1 MSILSIENGALLL
14 DGQPFYLASGDF
26 HYYRTLPGGWRRR
39 LRLMKAFGLNAV
51 QTYVPWNLHEPEKGT
66 FCFEGHLNLHAF
78 LQVCQEEGLYVMLR
92 PAPYICSEC
101 DFGGLPYWLMR
112 EPDTCVR
119 TCDERYLKHVREYNQ
134 RLAQE
139 FVPMLSTH
147 GGPVLAVA
155 LENEYG
161 SYGNDLEYLRI
172 LEKQYRELGIDVL
185 LYTAGGPDL
194 YKQTFGGFPE
204 IWSGIDLGNNA
215 TGAIADWRKF
225 QQDFPPYVSELWPGR
240 AQQWGGVFFRQLPET
255 AAENYREAL
264 HNQAYVNFYMFC
276 GGSNFGFFSGANYS
290 IFRKDAP
297 AAKKRYIP
305 FATSY
310 DVDALVSEAGN
321 ATEKYRLCRN
331 VLAAYRGIAPE
342 DLPPIPE
349 DAPTQV
355 PDSINWECS
364 CRMYDHLDQLVTKSV
379 SSGNFRTM
387 ESMGQAYGWILYTT
401 RFRRTNPETTFL
413 LHLHNLHDRADIY
426 IDGIYKGTYYRD
438 RPYTPVEFTVTAP
451 EARIDILVENL
462 GRIGYGAEMIRDQ
475 KGILDYAQV
484 DVRYPDGTLMYNEAL
499 ITNWENQS
507 LPMTA
512 DLTDRVLTAA
522 SQMESVGNPE
532 PRLFRGH
539 FQAKPGVDTFL
550 NFRVP
555 GAGKG
560 CVWINGFHLGRYW
573 AIGPQ
578 DTLYIPGEL
587 LQEENTLDVFELY
600 SDGTAPQMYFQDHPE
615 LDSLQENAEL
625 VLRSDT

>member
-1 MSILSIENGALLL
+1 MSTLSIENGTLLL

-26 HYYRTLPGGWRRR
+26 HYYRTLPGGWQRR

-66 FCFEGHLNLHAF
+66 FCFEGHLNLNAF
-78 LQVCQEEGLYVMLR
+78 LRVCQEEGMYVMLR

-112 EPDTCVR
+112 EPDLCVR
-119 TCDERYLKHVREYNQ
+119 TSDETFVNHVWDYNQ
-134 RLAQE
+134 RLTQE
-139 FVPMLSTH
+139 FIPMLSTH
-147 GGPVLAVA
+147 GGPILAVA

-161 SYGNDLEYLRI
+161 SYGNDLQYLRI
-172 LEKQYRELGIDVL
+172 LEKQYRELGVDVL

-194 YKQTFGGFPE
+194 YKQTFGGFPD
-204 IWSGIDLGNNA
+204 IWSGIDLGNHA
-215 TGAIADWRKF
+215 ADAIVEWKKF
-225 QQDFPPYVSELWPGR
+225 QQNYPAYISELWPGR
-240 AQQWGGVFFRQLPET
+240 AQQWGGVFFRQSPET

-264 HNQAYVNFYMFC
+264 QNQAFVNFYMFC

-290 IFRKDAP
+290 FFRKDSP
-297 AAKKRYIP
+297 NAKKRYIP

-321 ATEKYRLCRN
+321 ATQKYHLCRK
-331 VLAAYRGIAPE
+331 VLAEYRGINPE

-355 PDSINWECS
+355 PRSILWDRS
-364 CRMYDHLDQLVTKSV
+364 CRLFSNLDQLTTKTV
-379 SSGNFRTM
+379 FSGNFRTM
-387 ESMGQAYGWILYTT
+387 ESMGQDYGWILYTT
-401 RFRRTNPETTFL
+401 RFLRTNPENTFL

-426 IDGIYKGTYYRD
+426 IDGIYRGTYYRD
-438 RPYTPVEFTVTAP
+438 RPYTPIEFTVTAP
-451 EARIDILVENL
+451 EARIDILVENM
-462 GRIGYGAEMIRDQ
+462 GRICYGAEMIRDQ
-475 KGILDYAQV
+475 KGILDYASV
-484 DVRYPDGTLMYNEAL
+484 DVRNADGTLMYNEAL
-499 ITNWENQS
+499 ITNWENRS
-507 LPMTA
+507 LPMKA
-512 DLTDRVLTAA
+512 DLTNQVLRAA
-522 SQMESVGNPE
+522 QEMEPTGDVE

-539 FQAKPGVDTFL
+539 FSAEPGTDTFL

-555 GAGKG
+555 GAGRG

-587 LQEENTLDVFELY
+587 LKEENTIDVLELY
-600 SDGTAPQMYFQDHPE
+600 SDGHAPQMHFQDHPE
-615 LDSLQENAEL
+615 LDSLQENAE
-625 VLRSDT
+625 VIQNHP